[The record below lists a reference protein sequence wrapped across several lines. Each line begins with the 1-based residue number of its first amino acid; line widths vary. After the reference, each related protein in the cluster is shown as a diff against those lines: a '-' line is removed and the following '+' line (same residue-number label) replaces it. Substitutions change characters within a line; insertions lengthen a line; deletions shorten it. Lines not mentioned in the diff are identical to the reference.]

1 MRRPLLPAP
10 MQSRSYTHGKL
21 GLEGNK
27 QGVIWACLCSA
38 ALVQSLCNITSF
50 VLTDKQAKLAISKA
64 TVSDWPFCLFLI
76 GLHLG
81 NQKWR
86 VNGLLTSPCCVSP
99 SVFVIM
105 YLQAH
110 LEPSY
115 YMNLHFQKLLF
126 KSQYVSIGRLLWHC
140 HLTTNHLTWVKSMEC
155 LCLPREVRF
164 PPTV

>member
-1 MRRPLLPAP
+1 MVVCPLFVLSLCCCFASA
-10 MQSRSYTHGKL
+10 QGNAH
-21 GLEGNK
+21 EGN
-27 QGVIWACLCSA
+27 GS

-50 VLTDKQAKLAISKA
+50 VLADKQAKLAISRA

-81 NQKWR
+81 NQKWG
-86 VNGLLTSPCCVSP
+86 VNGLLTSPCCVSL

-115 YMNLHFQKLLF
+115 YTNSHFQKLLF
-126 KSQYVSIGRLLWHC
+126 KSQYVSIGHLLWQCVIHSVQKHHHFFVC
-140 HLTTNHLTWVKSMEC
+140 
-155 LCLPREVRF
+155 
-164 PPTV
+164 